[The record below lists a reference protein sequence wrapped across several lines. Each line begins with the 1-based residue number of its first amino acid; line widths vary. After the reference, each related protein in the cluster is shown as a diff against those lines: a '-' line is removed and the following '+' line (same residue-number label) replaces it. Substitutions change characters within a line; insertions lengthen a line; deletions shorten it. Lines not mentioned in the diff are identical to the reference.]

1 MAEIIKVTQSVAYG
15 TKSHANSENVTVQNV
30 NVFEETVPDASVD
43 KEFLIAID
51 VSEAKV
57 VSILADQALTIKTNS
72 SGAPQETITLTANR
86 PRIWQA
92 GDAALFAGDVAS
104 IFVTNAS
111 GSDTDLKIM
120 VGVDVA

>member
-1 MAEIIKVTQSVAYG
+1 MAEIVKVVQSVSYG
-15 TKSHANSENVTVQNV
+15 TKSHTNSENVTVQNV
-30 NVFEETVPDASVD
+30 NIFEETVPDASTD

-72 SGAPQETITLTANR
+72 SGAPQETITLIANR
-86 PRIWQA
+86 PTIWQV
-92 GDAALFAGDVAS
+92 GDAALFAGDVSS

-111 GSDTDLKIM
+111 GSDTDLKII